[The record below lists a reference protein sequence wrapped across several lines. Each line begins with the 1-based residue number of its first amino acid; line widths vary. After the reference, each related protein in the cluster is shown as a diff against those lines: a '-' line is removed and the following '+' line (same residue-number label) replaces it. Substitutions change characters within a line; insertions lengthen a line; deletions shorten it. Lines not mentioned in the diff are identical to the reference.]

1 MHLSQQMMPTLR
13 ACVVIAGAIL
23 VPAPALAA
31 QETLT
36 LDQAVQEAMERNAT
50 LKGARAGADAEASR
64 ITEAQSRW
72 FPQVTVTE
80 MWQRGTQP
88 VFVFSSLLSSRQF
101 AAANFAIDALN
112 HPDPVGFFR
121 SSVSIGQVLFDGAR
135 RPAIDGATLRHEIAR
150 LAADETSAGL
160 AVSTVQTYG
169 RVLLAHAGQ
178 RAADAA
184 LQAAREDLARAE
196 RRRDIGLATDGDVL
210 ALVAH
215 VASLQQRLI
224 QHEGDAA
231 VARAELNRL
240 TGAPI
245 TRHFLV
251 ALPPAL
257 PGEHPTADLSA
268 LLAEAEQ
275 ARPELQRSAA
285 VLRLAEAD
293 SRNARAALL
302 PQIAAQGAVDI
313 SGTSFDDR
321 ASAWIVGAEVRW
333 TFSLGGAELSRSKA
347 ASHARTRAS
356 AEAEASRAAV
366 HVEVATAFRRLETAR
381 ARHVV
386 ARAAVDQARE
396 SHRITRD
403 RFDAG
408 LATVTDVLRAS
419 SAVVDAEAQQIEAA
433 VDTLV
438 SDAML
443 ARAVG
448 RKS

>member
-1 MHLSQQMMPTLR
+1 MT
-13 ACVVIAGAIL
+13 
-23 VPAPALAA
+23 APALVA

-36 LDQAVQEAMERNAT
+36 IDRAVQEAMERNAT

-64 ITEAQSRW
+64 ITEAQARW
-72 FPQVTVTE
+72 FPQVTFTE
-80 MWQRGTQP
+80 TWQRGNQP

-101 AAANFAIDALN
+101 AAANLAIDALN

-121 SSVSIGQVLFDGAR
+121 SSVSVGQVLFDGAR

-150 LAADETSAGL
+150 LIADETSA
-160 AVSTVQTYG
+160 AVALTTVQTYG
-169 RVLLAHAGQ
+169 RILLAHAGQ

-196 RRRDIGLATDGDVL
+196 RRRDTGLATDGDVL

-215 VASLQQRLI
+215 VASLQQRVI

-245 TRHFLV
+245 TRDFLV
-251 ALPPAL
+251 VLPPASL
-257 PGEHPTADLSA
+257 DNRTAGEQRTADLGA

-275 ARPELQRSAA
+275 SRPELRRATA
-285 VLRLAEAD
+285 TLGLAEAD
-293 SRNARAALL
+293 SRSARAALL
-302 PQIAAQGAVDI
+302 PQIAAQGAVDV

-321 ASAWIVGAEVRW
+321 ASAWLVGAEVRW
-333 TFSLGGAELSRSKA
+333 TFSLGGAELARSKA
-347 ASHARTRAS
+347 AGHARARAA
-356 AEAEASRAAV
+356 AEAETLRAVV
-366 HVEVATAFRRLETAR
+366 HVEIATAFRRLETAR

-396 SHRITRD
+396 SHRIIRD

-438 SDAML
+438 SEAML
-443 ARAVG
+443 SRAVG